1 LVVFYSM
8 CDFQDNCC
16 VDQSSTATMCEKLHL
31 LRGTCVVRTS
41 ALFDRCFVTGP
52 EGIDINAALPLTISM
67 AISAVLQYATHM
79 VRYGRCCA
87 RTMLLQ
93 LCCRVRALSF
103 LPTPVRQHGGAPR
116 HQAPMSMAGCGGFV
130 GVFLRFSSC
139 HTNADLWRAGFMCTP
154 CCVLASAATL

>member
-1 LVVFYSM
+1 MGKIRSWNHGWTCAVSDALVRLICTASVDSLLVVFHSV

-79 VRYGRCCA
+79 VRYGRCCTYDA
-87 RTMLLQ
+87 ATAVLPGQGPFLL
-93 LCCRVRALSF
+93 AN
-103 LPTPVRQHGGAPR
+103 T
-116 HQAPMSMAGCGGFV
+116 
-130 GVFLRFSSC
+130 
-139 HTNADLWRAGFMCTP
+139 
-154 CCVLASAATL
+154 SAAAWWSSSSPSTDEHGWMRRFCGCVS